1 MIRGGHRNCGGD
13 GPLWTTTSS
22 PTREPAAQVVIPAR
36 LIVTN
41 PILTPFDETVPLA
54 LCLSIVPDATPRREV
69 VYFGSHGLQSRR
81 PTT

>member
-1 MIRGGHRNCGGD
+1 MDDDLQPHPRACCLGRD
-13 GPLWTTTSS
+13 
-22 PTREPAAQVVIPAR
+22 TRR

-69 VYFGSHGLQSRR
+69 VYFGSHGLQGRR